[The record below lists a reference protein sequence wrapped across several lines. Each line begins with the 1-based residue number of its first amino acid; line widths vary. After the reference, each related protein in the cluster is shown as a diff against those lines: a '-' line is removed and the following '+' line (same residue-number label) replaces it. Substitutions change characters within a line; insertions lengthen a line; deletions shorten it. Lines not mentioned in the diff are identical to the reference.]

1 MFCTKDNSWSLVVDK
16 YADSF
21 INVDRVADNGV
32 PSFYQNFF

>member
-21 INVDRVADNGV
+21 IYVDGVADNGL